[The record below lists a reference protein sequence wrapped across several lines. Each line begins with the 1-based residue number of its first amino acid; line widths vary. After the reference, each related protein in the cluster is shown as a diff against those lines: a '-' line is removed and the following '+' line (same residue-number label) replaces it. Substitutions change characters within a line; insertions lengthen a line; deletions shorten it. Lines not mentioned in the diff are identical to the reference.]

1 MMTSSSLTEPSGNT
15 CNAESKQPD
24 TRAGRILLI
33 EDDRELAQDMIGE
46 LLARS
51 YEVVH
56 TEPGRK
62 GAAEARRGK
71 YDLLI
76 MDALLPECDRTS
88 IIRELR
94 RDQIRL
100 PVLVA
105 SSLGAVTD
113 RVRGLKLGGDDYLT
127 IAGCTIGTIGQS
139 GSASAPPAGGLAP
152 PCCASVRWN
161 ST

>member
-1 MMTSSSLTEPSGNT
+1 MMTSSSLTEPSGST
-15 CNAESKQPD
+15 CNAESNQPD

-33 EDDRELAQDMIGE
+33 EDDRELAQDRIGE
-46 LLARS
+46 QLDRS

-56 TEPGRK
+56 AEPGSK
-62 GAAEARRGK
+62 EAAEARRGK
-71 YDLLI
+71 YNLLI

-88 IIRELR
+88 NIRELR

-113 RVRGLKLGGDDYLT
+113 RVRRLKMGGDDNLT
-127 IAGCTIGTIGQS
+127 IAACIIGTIGQS
-139 GSASAPPAGGLAP
+139 GSTSALPAGALAP